1 MKNRLL
7 NQFLRFIMP
16 AVCLGFA
23 VGCGGGEGKED
34 AEQPIAV
41 AADDKRGRQLYMSNG
56 CAVCHGDHGR
66 GDGRIAATLKPPP
79 RDFRDLTHYKK
90 GPEVEAMAETIGK
103 GIAGTSMPGFS
114 HLSIEDRR
122 SMARHIAYLQQ
133 QP

>member
-1 MKNRLL
+1 MKKNVLHRLVHL
-7 NQFLRFIMP
+7 G
-16 AVCLGFA
+16 VCALWLAFA
-23 VGCGGGEGKED
+23 WACGPDETGEK
-34 AEQPIAV
+34 AEEARPIA
-41 AADDKRGRQLYMSNG
+41 AEDKRGHQLYMSNG

-79 RDFRDLTHYKK
+79 RDFRDLAHYKK
-90 GPEVEAMAETIGK
+90 GHEVEQMAETIGK

-114 HLSIEDRR
+114 HLSVEDRR